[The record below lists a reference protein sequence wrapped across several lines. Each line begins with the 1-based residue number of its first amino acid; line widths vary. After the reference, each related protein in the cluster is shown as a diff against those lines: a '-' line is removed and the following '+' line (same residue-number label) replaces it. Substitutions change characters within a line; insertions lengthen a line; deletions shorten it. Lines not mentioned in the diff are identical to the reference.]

1 MIQAVVM
8 EHHEPTLRVI
18 LQKSKFLTRALRC
31 MVTTST
37 DSNNNN
43 NNINGGGGGSSSTGN
58 NSNPPPGALNGL
70 VIRILN
76 LLRLRSQSLP
86 PNAFLTQYLSSHDL
100 WKVDVPELI
109 EVTIRQETPIR
120 ADPMKTGTKAL
131 DGNDIDLGSPYA
143 TKLGFG
149 GITKWDGT
157 ATTTTTTAAAEE
169 AIDLSASQGG
179 SGGNKKKKK
188 NNNKKKKK
196 KK

>member
-18 LQKSKFLTRALRC
+18 LQKSKFLTRALRS
-31 MVTTST
+31 MATP
-37 DSNNNN
+37 SNDDNGN
-43 NNINGGGGGSSSTGN
+43 NGG
-58 NSNPPPGALNGL
+58 NSPPPGALKGL

-100 WKVDVPELI
+100 WKDDVSELI
-109 EVTIRQETPIR
+109 ELTIQQERPIR
-120 ADPMKTGTKAL
+120 PEPFKTGIK
-131 DGNDIDLGSPYA
+131 DFDDNIDLGSSFA
-143 TKLGFG
+143 SKLGFA

-157 ATTTTTTAAAEE
+157 AEDHQASSIEQQQQE
-169 AIDLSASQGG
+169 PIDLSAGQG
-179 SGGNKKKKK
+179 SGGGGGKKKKK